1 VKKKNINKWAWTDE
15 IEKRGKEKN
24 VAIGTGEEMVK
35 KKDKMLFKKK
45 TIKYSFSIPHEKI
58 TSHSSYLERS
68 F

>member
-35 KKDKMLFKKK
+35 KGQDV
-45 TIKYSFSIPHEKI
+45 I
-58 TSHSSYLERS
+58 
-68 F
+68 